1 MRKDKNLLSVEDV
14 KKDFVKLQDQAN
26 YLEEKIVSLQKMTE
40 ANGIESKNKGDE
52 PTASRPGDPVSL
64 IWVNFQSG
72 RYQEMLSSC
81 QRR

>member
-40 ANGIESKNKGDE
+40 ANGIESKNKGG
-52 PTASRPGDPVSL
+52 PASSPWGDILL
-64 IWVNFQSG
+64 IS
-72 RYQEMLSSC
+72 
-81 QRR
+81 